1 MTQQNQIENI
11 PFKKFQFKNGH
22 RYRPNEINSAT
33 NSFSFSSQKKERKEF
48 LVFFLRFRNDDVHT
62 DEATQQ
68 GTVVI
73 YFLLTCHALHLTA
86 KTKKT
91 RETAKSSF
99 FFFQRQEATTRIHES
114 IIVFHER
121 LFFFSVLLPPQKKK

>member
-1 MTQQNQIENI
+1 YRYCLSSLPSFTSPQPLKINIQINLTITKMTQQNQIENI
-11 PFKKFQFKNGH
+11 PFKKCQFKNGH

-33 NSFSFSSQKKERKEF
+33 NSFSFSSKKKERKEF

-99 FFFQRQEATTRIHES
+99 FF
-114 IIVFHER
+114 
-121 LFFFSVLLPPQKKK
+121 